1 MTSNDDEIVYQ
12 AARLNGEKIRM
23 KDKELV
29 ISKIKKIKEGG
40 SNKLQIITDFD
51 RTVSKHHDNGKPT
64 LSSYCVFEQI
74 PTLPS
79 EFTEGAQNLYNR
91 FRVIEDDPNMSIA
104 DKIPYMEEWW
114 SLNEKLFVGL
124 PYEPEK
130 IAQAVIDSGVKLRD
144 HAEECFKI
152 LNEKRVPVL
161 VFSAGLGHVVTA
173 ILKHYDILY
182 DNVKV
187 ISNFFKIVDGIIVE
201 FEGQPMNV
209 YNKNQHAIENSDYFK
224 LLSEKTNVVVMGDSL
239 GDANMAE
246 GVAEGSTI
254 LKIGFLS
261 THIDDFLPQYLELFD
276 IVLLDDQT
284 MDVFKGILE
293 VVL

>member
-1 MTSNDDEIVYQ
+1 MSTNLSEIVNAAGLNDDKV
-12 AARLNGEKIRM
+12 RM

-51 RTVSKHHDNGKPT
+51 RTISKHHDNGKPT

-79 EFTEGAQNLYNR
+79 EFTEGAKNLFNKYR
-91 FRVIEDDPNMSIA
+91 AIEDDPNMSIA
-104 DKIPYMEEWW
+104 DKLPHMQEWW
-114 SLNEKLFVGL
+114 SSQDKLFVGL

-130 IAQAVIDSGVKLRD
+130 IAQGVIDSCVKLRD
-144 HAEECFKI
+144 HIEECFKI
-152 LNEKRVPVL
+152 LSEKEVPVL
-161 VFSAGLGHVVTA
+161 VFSAGLGDLVTA
-173 ILKHYDILY
+173 ILKHYGILY

-187 ISNFFKIVDGIIVE
+187 ISNFFKVVDGSIVE
-201 FEGQPMNV
+201 FEGQRINV
-209 YNKNQHAIENSDYFK
+209 FNKNQHAIENSDYFK
-224 LLSEKTNVVVMGDSL
+224 SLSERTNVIVMGDSL
-239 GDANMAE
+239 GDANMSE
-246 GVAEGSTI
+246 GVAEGSNI
-254 LKIGFLS
+254 LKIGLLS
-261 THIDDFLPQYLELFD
+261 THIDDYLPQYLEFFD